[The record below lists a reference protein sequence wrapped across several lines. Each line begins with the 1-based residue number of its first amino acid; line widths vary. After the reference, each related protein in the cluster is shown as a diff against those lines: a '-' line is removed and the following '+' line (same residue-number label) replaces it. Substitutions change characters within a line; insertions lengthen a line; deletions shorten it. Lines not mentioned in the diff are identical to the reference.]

1 MRLHRAL
8 SSGYTLM
15 ELVVVMGL
23 IAILFFA
30 AAPRFMPRLLEN
42 RIETAARRLATAAQY
57 LHSHT
62 VLTRSEATLHIDVT
76 ANEYW
81 VTTPLVEDESEDEDE
96 GEGESEKMAGG
107 WGKTDAWA
115 KTDVSFEDENFLGSD
130 GKVLGI
136 EFDLDK
142 LVEGDEEEEE
152 EEMHTAFIARTTLP
166 QGLRFVGLLMP
177 NAEPGD
183 EMTEFEI
190 KYGPFGLKEQAII
203 VLADDRDRKLSVR
216 LDPVLGESFV
226 ENTDEGV
233 MSALG
238 GTSRGD
244 NLPWPEL

>member
-1 MRLHRAL
+1 MRLHRVL

-30 AAPRFMPRLLEN
+30 AAPRFMPRMLEN
-42 RIETAARRLATAAQY
+42 RIQTAARRLATAAQY
-57 LHSHT
+57 LHAHT
-62 VLTRSEATLHIDVT
+62 ALTRSEATLHIDVA

-81 VTTPLVEDESEDEDE
+81 VTTPVVEGGGEDE
-96 GEGESEKMAGG
+96 GEGESGEMAGG
-107 WGKTDAWA
+107 WGKTDGWTE
-115 KTDVSFEDENFLGSD
+115 TDVNFEDENFLGSD
-130 GKVLGI
+130 GRVLGI
-136 EFDLDK
+136 EFDLDT
-142 LVEGDEEEEE
+142 LIEGDDEEEEE
-152 EEMHTAFIARTTLP
+152 EMRTAFIARTTLP
-166 QGLRFVGLLMP
+166 QSVRFVGLLMP

-190 KYGPFGLKEQAII
+190 KYGPFGLKERAII

-226 ENTDEGV
+226 ENTEEGV

-238 GTSRGD
+238 GMPGGD
-244 NLPWPEL
+244 ELPWPEF